1 MRLELTSE
9 RGCVDLEVG
18 DVDRLAED
26 VARHATVEAAVL
38 SVHPGDGVAVQLRSN
53 NLATHDNYIKLD
65 SKLEYRFTE
74 LVIEP
79 VSQVI
84 CPHL

>member
-38 SVHPGDGVAVQLRSN
+38 SVHPGDGVAVQLRSDNAANWLN
-53 NLATHDNYIKLD
+53 NSTTVLYMCKMYICSVQLNW
-65 SKLEYRFTE
+65 
-74 LVIEP
+74 
-79 VSQVI
+79 
-84 CPHL
+84 HLMRIV